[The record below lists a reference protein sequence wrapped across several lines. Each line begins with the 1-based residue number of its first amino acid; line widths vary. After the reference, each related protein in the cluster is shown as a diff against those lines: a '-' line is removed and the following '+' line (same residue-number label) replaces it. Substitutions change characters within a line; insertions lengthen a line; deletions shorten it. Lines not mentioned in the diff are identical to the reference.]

1 MEPFAKNITTP
12 TFLNSCGRNVLDPID
27 CEPPLFNHVLLI
39 EKEYEKNIISVCLF
53 LSFFACLFVSMYRS
67 STRSELVNRKG
78 PVSPINCCR
87 FSSLVVGM
95 YKNKI
100 LIQFQNSCTCYGPI
114 LLQTLTHTDPM
125 TTCKKVQ

>member
-53 LSFFACLFVSMYRS
+53 LSFFACLFVSMYKS

-87 FSSLVVGM
+87 FSSSVVGM